1 MGEAVP
7 LGIDTFDSCF
17 PTRVARHGTLFTR
30 AGRVNIGSG
39 KHKADFGPIDPSVPT
54 VECSRAYLHH
64 LYKMREP
71 LFDTLASIHNLQ
83 WMNAKMAE
91 TREAI
96 LANEI

>member
-1 MGEAVP
+1 MLGPTEVP
-7 LGIDTFDSCF
+7 YE
-17 PTRVARHGTLFTR
+17 FTEQNR
-30 AGRVNIGSG
+30 AAGRTWGQALIAKG
-39 KHKADFGPIDPSVPT
+39 FDPSVPT

-96 LANEI
+96 LADEI

>member
-1 MGEAVP
+1 MKI
-7 LGIDTFDSCF
+7 IDDTESVMCS
-17 PTRVARHGTLFTR
+17 T
-30 AGRVNIGSG
+30 
-39 KHKADFGPIDPSVPT
+39 IDPSVPT

-96 LANEI
+96 LADEI